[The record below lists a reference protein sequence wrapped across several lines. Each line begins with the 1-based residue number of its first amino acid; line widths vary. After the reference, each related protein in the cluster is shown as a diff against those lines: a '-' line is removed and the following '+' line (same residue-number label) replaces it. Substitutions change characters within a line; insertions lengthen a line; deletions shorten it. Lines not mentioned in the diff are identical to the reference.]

1 MDKRRHS
8 PREIGPDVS
17 SSEEMIILM
26 KALSRV
32 WQAGEVE
39 VSHYWATYI
48 LATESAGAQYRLR
61 LVFIG
66 IWNLM
71 TVRTS
76 LILLDIVP

>member
-1 MDKRRHS
+1 
-8 PREIGPDVS
+8 
-17 SSEEMIILM
+17 MIILM

-48 LATESAGAQYRLR
+48 LASAGAQCRLR

-66 IWNLM
+66 IWSLM

-76 LILLDIVP
+76 LILLEIVPWFHWWF